1 MARRRFLEGPSR
13 DFRTSL
19 RRSIR
24 HNFPLPA
31 INHVRAKNIFG
42 ERVQGSMRAAVKGRP
57 LLCCRF
63 FTLGSQRPLSSRRA
77 YGGSYFPRGHEAR
90 EFVLRWVDDLERFV
104 SAMR

>member
-1 MARRRFLEGPSR
+1 MEKDGRKRNAGMRRRLVSLSPR
-13 DFRTSL
+13 ANVFRAADVL
-19 RRSIR
+19 
-24 HNFPLPA
+24 
-31 INHVRAKNIFG
+31 G

-77 YGGSYFPRGHEAR
+77 CGGSCFPRSHEAG
-90 EFVLRWVDDLERFV
+90 EFDLRWVDDLERFV